1 MFGLKR
7 SLLLVMAGLAILG
20 FQLSV
25 APPYAMAQGSAEENF
40 YAQINKF
47 DEGANK
53 DTNKAQEA
61 LAEQFNVSKEEIQS
75 LLGEKLTYGNVAALL
90 AVSSASGKP
99 KQEVLELVKS
109 GKKWG
114 EIAKQLGVDLG
125 AMSAKIEE
133 AGSKVGAEASAK
145 SKRKPKFAP
154 GT

>member
-7 SLLLVMAGLAILG
+7 SLLLVMVGLAIMG

-47 DEGANK
+47 DDEAKK
-53 DTNKAQEA
+53 DPSKAQEA
-61 LAEQFNVSKEEIQS
+61 LAEQFNVPKEEIQS
-75 LLGEKLTYGNVAALL
+75 LLSEKLTYGNAAALL
-90 AVSSASGKP
+90 AVCSASGKA
-99 KQEVLELVKS
+99 KQDVLELLKS

-114 EIAKQLGVDLG
+114 EIANQLGVDLG
-125 AMSAKIEE
+125 AVVAKVE
-133 AGSKVGAEASAK
+133 AAGNKIGAEASAQP
-145 SKRKPKFAP
+145 KRKPKFAP

>member
-1 MFGLKR
+1 MFGSKR
-7 SLLLVMAGLAILG
+7 FLLLGIVGLAIIG

-25 APPYAMAQGSAEENF
+25 APPYAMGQGSAEENL
-40 YAQINKF
+40 YTQISKF
-47 DEGANK
+47 DEEANK
-53 DTNKAQEA
+53 DAKKAQET

-75 LLGEKLTYGNVAALL
+75 LLNEKLTYGNAATLL
-90 AVSSASGKP
+90 AVSAASGKT

-114 EIAKQLGVDLG
+114 EIANQLGVDLG
-125 AMSAKIEE
+125 AVVAKVEE
-133 AGSKVGAEASAK
+133 AGSKVGAEASVK